1 MTISKAPVTSRE
13 YLSSWYQPADRIA
26 IFVRNYATG
35 ESLQRIVT
43 AEKAA
48 SDKFLA
54 WLQFLNRTG
63 GNIYSSVNALQPN
76 ASSRTKADIHRV
88 LGAHMEIDHNGTA
101 AVEGLLQD
109 RRIPRPT
116 FLINSSIGRY
126 QLLWRVDHLTAAK
139 AESINKAL
147 AREFG
152 GDPAATDITRV
163 LRVPGLH
170 NQKYEPSFPVTAQ
183 CLSQERYSPSDFHLD
198 LETTPITLT
207 SGVRRSIHAGPRKEI
222 TQSER
227 DWANVMDRLARGESR
242 EVIQRDLELRRQDK
256 PQPAYYA
263 QHTLDKATRELEM
276 RQRFRFHNSGL
287 EL

>member
-1 MTISKAPVTSRE
+1 MNILKAPVTSRE
-13 YLSSWYQPADRIA
+13 YLNSWYQTADRIA

-48 SDKFLA
+48 SDKFMA
-54 WLQFLNRTG
+54 WLQFLNRSG
-63 GNIYSSVNALQPN
+63 GNIYSSVNGLQPN
-76 ASSRTKADIHRV
+76 ASGRTKADIHRV
-88 LGAHMEIDHNGTA
+88 LGLHMEIDHNGTA
-101 AVEGLLQD
+101 AVETLLQD
-109 RRIPRPT
+109 CRIPRPT
-116 FLINSSIGRY
+116 FLINSSVGRY

-139 AESINKAL
+139 AEVINKAL
-147 AREFG
+147 ARDFG

-163 LRVPGLH
+163 LRLPGFH
-170 NQKYEPSFPVTAQ
+170 NQKYEPSFPITAQ
-183 CLSQERYSPSDFHLD
+183 YLSQERYSPSDFHLD
-198 LETTPITLT
+198 LETTPVTLT
-207 SGVRRSIHAGPRKEI
+207 LGVRRSIHAGPHKEI

-227 DWANVMDRLARGESR
+227 DWANVMDRLRRGESR
-242 EVIQRDLELRRQDK
+242 EAIQRDLELHRQDK

-276 RQRFRFHNSGL
+276 RRHFRSQDSEL